1 MAHITL
7 PDGLPGIRGLLTFSP
22 ATAKPMGELAEVLLR
37 GPSTL
42 TLAERELIA
51 THVSFRN
58 DCHYCHSVHGAIA
71 AEHLGGAAADYALV
85 DQARQDAETAPI
97 SAKMRALLAIAGHV
111 QQDGKRVTA
120 EDVDR
125 ARREGATDR
134 EIHDVV
140 LIAAAFCMFNRYVD
154 GLGTWQPRNPSFYR
168 EAGKRTA
175 ELGYVN
181 RDYSATV
188 RE

>member
-7 PDGLPGIRGLLTFSP
+7 PDGLPGIRGLLTYSP
-22 ATAKPMGELAEVLLR
+22 ATAKPIGELAEVLLR

-42 TLAERELIA
+42 TRAERELVA

-58 DCHYCHSVHGAIA
+58 DCHYCQSVHGAIA
-71 AEHLGGAAADYALV
+71 AEQMGGAAADYALV
-85 DQARQDAETAPI
+85 DQAKQDAETAPI
-97 SAKMRALLAIAGHV
+97 SAKMRALLAIAGLV

-120 EDVDR
+120 E
-125 ARREGATDR
+125 ARRSGAARGRNRSGDSRCRPDR
-134 EIHDVV
+134 GGV
-140 LIAAAFCMFNRYVD
+140 LHVQPVRRRSGDLAA
-154 GLGTWQPRNPSFYR
+154 TQPGVLSGSRQ
-168 EAGKRTA
+168 AHA

-181 RDYSATV
+181 RDYSTPV

>member
-1 MAHITL
+1 MAHIAL
-7 PDGLPGIRGLLTFSP
+7 PDGVPGIRGLLMSHP

-42 TLAERELIA
+42 TLAERELVA

-58 DCHYCHSVHGAIA
+58 DCHYCHSCHGAIA
-71 AEHLGGAAADYALV
+71 AEHLGGEDADYALV
-85 DQARQDAETAPI
+85 DQVRADVETAPI
-97 SAKMRALLAIAGHV
+97 SEKMKALLVIAGLV
-111 QQDGKRVTA
+111 QVDGKRVTA
-120 EDVDR
+120 DHVDR
-125 ARREGATDR
+125 ARRAGATDD

-154 GLGTWQPRNPSFYR
+154 GLGTWQPRDPEFYR
-168 EAGKRTA
+168 GVGKRTS

-181 RDYSATV
+181 RDYSTPV
-188 RE
+188 R

>member
-1 MAHITL
+1 MAHIKL
-7 PDGLPGIRGLLTFSP
+7 GDGLPGIRGLLVYNP
-22 ATAKPMGELAEVLLR
+22 ATAKPIGELAEVLLR

-42 TLAERELIA
+42 SRAERELIA

-58 DCHYCHSVHGAIA
+58 DCHYCQSCHGAIA
-71 AEHLGGAAADYALV
+71 AEELGGADVDYALV
-85 DQARQDAETAPI
+85 DQVKQNAETAPV
-97 SAKMRALLAIAGHV
+97 SAKMKALLAIAGHV

-120 EDVDR
+120 GDVER
-125 ARREGATDR
+125 ARREGATDQ
-134 EIHDVV
+134 EIHDAV

-154 GLGTWQPRNPSFYR
+154 GLGTWQPNNPAFYR
-168 EAGKRTA
+168 EVGKRTS

-181 RDYSATV
+181 RDYSTPI

>member
-1 MAHITL
+1 MAHIRL
-7 PDGLPGIRGLLTFSP
+7 ADGLPGIRGLLVYSP
-22 ATAKPMGELAEVLLR
+22 ATAKPIGELAEVLLR

-42 TLAERELIA
+42 TRAERELIA

-58 DCHYCHSVHGAIA
+58 DCHYCQSCHGAIA
-71 AEHLGGAAADYALV
+71 AEELGGAPVDYALV
-85 DQARQDAETAPI
+85 DQVKQDAERAPV
-97 SAKMRALLAIAGHV
+97 SGKMKALLAIAGHV
-111 QQDGKRVTA
+111 QEGGKRVTTG
-120 EDVDR
+120 DVER
-125 ARREGATDR
+125 ARREGATDQ

-154 GLGTWQPRNPSFYR
+154 GLGTWQPNNPAFYR
-168 EAGKRTA
+168 EVGKRTS

-181 RDYSATV
+181 RDYSTPV